1 MYQLSRLSRFLLELP
16 FEFPYTVRM
25 KNKEWMNKPTQLQN
39 RVRAQEINQMCE
51 DDKSMHIFYTLEEI
65 EDVVKS
71 LHKVLRSDDP
81 FIGQKITKLENIVGE
96 LVGMQDRAEAFNKK
110 NPLATA

>member
-1 MYQLSRLSRFLLELP
+1 MIGQRDTLKLEVP
-16 FEFPYTVRM
+16 FVFPYTERM

-39 RVRAQEINQMCE
+39 RVRAADINSMCE

-96 LVGMQDRAEAFNKK
+96 LLGIQDRAEAFNQK
-110 NPLATA
+110 NKLATA

>member
-1 MYQLSRLSRFLLELP
+1 MVPGSRLELP
-16 FEFPYTVRM
+16 IKFPYTDSI
-25 KNKEWMNKPTQLQN
+25 KNKNMNTNLYN

-81 FIGQKITKLENIVGE
+81 FIGQKITKLENIVGD
-96 LVGMQDRAEAFNKK
+96 LVGMQDRAETFNKK
-110 NPLATA
+110 NPLTAA

>member
-1 MYQLSRLSRFLLELP
+1 MANKLEVP
-16 FEFPYTVRM
+16 TEIPYTDCI
-25 KNKEWMNKPTQLQN
+25 KNKNMNTNLLN

-81 FIGQKITKLENIVGE
+81 FIGHKITKLENIVGE
-96 LVGMQDRAEAFNKK
+96 LVGIQDRAETFIKK
-110 NPLATA
+110 KGMVTA

>member
-1 MYQLSRLSRFLLELP
+1 
-16 FEFPYTVRM
+16 
-25 KNKEWMNKPTQLQN
+25 MNTNLYN

-71 LHKVLRSDDP
+71 LYKVLRTDDP

-96 LVGMQDRAEAFNKK
+96 LVGIQNRAETFNQK
-110 NPLATA
+110 NNLATA

>member
-1 MYQLSRLSRFLLELP
+1 LKLEVP
-16 FEFPYTVRM
+16 FKFPYTDRI
-25 KNKEWMNKPTQLQN
+25 KNKNMNTSLYN
-39 RVRAQEINQMCE
+39 RVRAQEINHMCE

-71 LHKVLRSDDP
+71 LHKVLRTDDP

-96 LVGMQDRAEAFNKK
+96 LVGIQDRAENFIKK
-110 NPLATA
+110 STPATV

>member
-1 MYQLSRLSRFLLELP
+1 
-16 FEFPYTVRM
+16 
-25 KNKEWMNKPTQLQN
+25 MNTNLYN

-81 FIGQKITKLENIVGE
+81 FIGQKITKLENIVGD
-96 LVGMQDRAEAFNKK
+96 LVGMQDRAETFNKK
-110 NPLATA
+110 NPLTAA

>member
-1 MYQLSRLSRFLLELP
+1 MI
-16 FEFPYTVRM
+16 
-25 KNKEWMNKPTQLQN
+25 NKPNQFQN
-39 RVRAQEINQMCE
+39 RLRAADINSMEE

-65 EDVVKS
+65 EDVVKC

-96 LVGMQDRAEAFNKK
+96 LVGIQDRAEAFNQKS
-110 NPLATA
+110 AAAIA